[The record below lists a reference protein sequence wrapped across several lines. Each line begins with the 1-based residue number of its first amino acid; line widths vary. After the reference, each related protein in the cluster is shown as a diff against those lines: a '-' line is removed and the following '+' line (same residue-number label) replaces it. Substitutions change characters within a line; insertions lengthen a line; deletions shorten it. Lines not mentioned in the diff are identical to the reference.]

1 MAMLLIAATLLL
13 RRNGE
18 TWASV
23 GLRRPRSARRTAG
36 LVIAG
41 YLIAY
46 ALALPF
52 AYVLIRVGHVPA
64 RGADLLVNRHGGIA
78 EYLFW
83 LVPAA
88 WGLAAFGEEMLFRG
102 FVFTRLMRLMPPGRL
117 GLSVS
122 LGLQSL
128 VFGALHY
135 AYGPGTALVAAVLGL
150 VLGGVYLVGGRNLWA
165 AILLHGLIDTT
176 SISVAYFVGV
186 KP

>member
-1 MAMLLIAATLLL
+1 MY
-13 RRNGE
+13 R
-18 TWASV
+18 
-23 GLRRPRSARRTAG
+23 
-36 LVIAG
+36 
-41 YLIAY
+41 
-46 ALALPF
+46 
-52 AYVLIRVGHVPA
+52 
-64 RGADLLVNRHGGIA
+64 RGARTCWSTA
-78 EYLFW
+78 T
-83 LVPAA
+83 AA
-88 WGLAAFGEEMLFRG
+88 SPNTSSGWFGEEMLFRG